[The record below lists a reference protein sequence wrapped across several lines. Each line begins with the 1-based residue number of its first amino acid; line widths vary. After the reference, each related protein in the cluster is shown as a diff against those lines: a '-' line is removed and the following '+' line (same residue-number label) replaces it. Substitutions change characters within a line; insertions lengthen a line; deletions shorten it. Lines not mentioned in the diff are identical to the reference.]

1 MKKLKEFKTVLIV
14 AAVVLIG
21 LPGYAF
27 LGIEDTVEFGPVT
40 FAQML
45 AQVGSL
51 GSIASWQASTLT
63 KVIEEVQTAQ
73 KIYGNAVQVYSL
85 AQQQASYLRNKDLL
99 RTVGYVAQHAS
110 IPGHPEWDGALTM
123 AAGVSAAGTTWQR
136 MATPGSSLKNRIDL
150 ADSFGASML
159 NSLGNC
165 YAAAQQN
172 IGPLASLQ
180 SLAASVDP
188 EANTRATQANIAN
201 MSFSQALRIQ
211 QCQQNLQLQQ
221 AKLQTLDALATR
233 ERDQAI
239 YSMRTE
245 DATIRG
251 SLSVGDTTGQ
261 IRNIVDR

>member
-1 MKKLKEFKTVLIV
+1 MNKRKKLKTVLIV
-14 AAVVLIG
+14 AGVVLIG
-21 LPGYAF
+21 LPAYALF
-27 LGIEDTVEFGPVT
+27 GVEDTVEFGPVT
-40 FAQML
+40 FGQML
-45 AQVGSL
+45 AQVSSL
-51 GSIASWQASTLT
+51 GSIASSQASTLT

-73 KIYGNAVQVYSL
+73 RIYGNAVQIYSL

-99 RTVGYVAQHAS
+99 GTVGYAAQHVS
-110 IPGHPEWDGALTM
+110 IPGHPEWDGALTT
-123 AAGVSAAGTTWQR
+123 AGGLASAGTTWQR
-136 MATPGSSLKNRIDL
+136 MATPGASLKNRIDL

-159 NSLGNC
+159 HSLGNC

-172 IGPLASLQ
+172 AGPLASLK

-221 AKLQTLDALATR
+221 AKLQTLNALAAR

-245 DATIRG
+245 DAAARG
-251 SLSVGDTTGQ
+251 NLSVGDTAAQ
-261 IRNIVDR
+261 IRGLVDR